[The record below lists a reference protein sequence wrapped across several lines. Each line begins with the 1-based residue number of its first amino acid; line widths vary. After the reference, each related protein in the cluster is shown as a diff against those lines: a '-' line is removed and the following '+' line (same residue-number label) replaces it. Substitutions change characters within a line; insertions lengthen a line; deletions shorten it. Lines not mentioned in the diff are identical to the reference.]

1 MTTRT
6 TINGIDAT
14 YPVAGKNNDS
24 EGFRTNFN
32 LIKTAMLD
40 IDSTVTTLVA
50 RVGAISATT
59 VNVNAP
65 FVTGTHVIAISD
77 LTVGGTNVITAGGD
91 NYSTIITANG
101 QSGSI
106 AMSPA
111 VFTVQATAAQT
122 DNPGDSTANKFGV
135 TNASNIKVGATFALS
150 SYHNGTTYTVTAVDT
165 TLNLITMT
173 PSATVPLFNVGD
185 NITFTNPFFSGID
198 EAATKAYVDAK
209 IVIIN
214 NNVTTLSGT
223 VTSLNNAT
231 SAYVVPRGG
240 IIMWSGSIATIPTG
254 WKLCDGNNGT
264 PNLTNKFII
273 GADADVTGVSRTTV
287 EGSAT
292 KGGGAKDAV
301 VVTHSHTYS
310 GTTAATD
317 LSHTHSYNTSNP
329 SGVGSPSSTDTTP
342 GEAAN
347 TISST
352 TGAASG
358 TMNHSHTY
366 TGTTDSAGVD
376 GTNKN
381 LPPYYALAFIMK
393 T

>member
-1 MTTRT
+1 MTIKT

-50 RVGAISATT
+50 RLGAISAQTI
-59 VNVNAP
+59 NVNAP
-65 FVTGTHVIAISD
+65 YVTGTHVIATGD
-77 LTVGGTNVITAGGD
+77 LTIGGTNVVTAGGD

-101 QSGSI
+101 QSGSV
-106 AMSPA
+106 AMMPA
-111 VFTVQATAAQT
+111 VFTVQSTSAQT
-122 DNPGDSTANKFGV
+122 DNPGDSSANKFGV
-135 TNASNIKVGATFALS
+135 TNASNIKIGASFALS
-150 SYHNGTTYTVTAVDT
+150 SYHNGTTYTVTNVDS
-165 TLNLITMT
+165 TLNLITMN
-173 PSATVPLFNVGD
+173 PSASVPLFNVGD
-185 NITFTNPFFSGID
+185 NITFTNPFFSGMA
-198 EAATKAYVDAK
+198 EAATKASVDA
-209 IVIIN
+209 
-214 NNVTTLSGT
+214 LSGT

-231 SAYVVPRGG
+231 AAYVVPSGG
-240 IIMWSGSIATIPTG
+240 IIMWSGSITSIPTG

-273 GADADVTGVSRTTV
+273 GANADASGVAKTTV

-292 KGGGAKDAV
+292 QTGGTRNAV

-347 TISST
+347 VTSQT
-352 TGAASG
+352 TGAASA

-366 TGTTDSAGVD
+366 SGTTVDSGED

>member
-6 TINGIDAT
+6 TISGIDAT

-65 FVTGTHVIAISD
+65 YVTGTHVTALID
-77 LTVGGTNVITAGGD
+77 LNIGGTNVITAGGD

-106 AMSPA
+106 GMMPA

-122 DNPGDSTANKFGV
+122 DSPGDSTANKFGV
-135 TNASNIKVGATFALS
+135 TNASNIKIGATFALS
-150 SYHNGTTYTVTAVDT
+150 SYHNGVLYTVTAVDT

-173 PSATVPLFNVGD
+173 PAASIPLFNVSD
-185 NITFTNPFFSGID
+185 NITFTNPFFSGMPV
-198 EAATKAYVDAK
+198 AATKAYVDAN
-209 IVIIN
+209 IVTVN
-214 NNVTTLSGT
+214 NTLT
-223 VTSLNNAT
+223 NLNNST
-231 SAYVVPRGG
+231 LAYVVPIGG
-240 IIMWSGSIATIPTG
+240 IIMWSGSIANIPTG
-254 WKLCDGNNGT
+254 WALCDGSSGT
-264 PNLTNKFII
+264 PDLRNKFIV
-273 GADADVTGVSRTTV
+273 GAGSTYAVAASAGSADAVI
-287 EGSAT
+287 
-292 KGGGAKDAV
+292 
-301 VVTHSHTYS
+301 VTHSHTYS

-317 LSHTHSYNTSNP
+317 LSHTHSYNTSDP
-329 SGVGSPSSTDTTP
+329 GGAGSPNSTDTTP

-347 TISST
+347 VSSQT

-366 TGTTDSAGVD
+366 SGTTVASGES

>member
-1 MTTRT
+1 MTTKT

-14 YPVAGKNNDS
+14 YPIAGKNNDS

-40 IDSTVTTLVA
+40 IDNTVTTLVA
-50 RVGAISATT
+50 RVGAISAQT

-65 FVTGTHVIAISD
+65 YVTGTHVIAISD
-77 LTVGGTNVITAGGD
+77 LTIGGTNVITAGGD
-91 NYSTIITANG
+91 NYSTIVTANG

-106 AMSPA
+106 GMMPA
-111 VFTVQATAAQT
+111 VFTVQSTSAQT

-135 TNASNIKVGATFALS
+135 TNAANIKIGATFALS

-165 TLNLITMT
+165 TLNLITMN

-185 NITFTNPFFSGID
+185 NITFTNPFFSGMD
-198 EAATKAYVDAK
+198 EAATKTYVDSK
-209 IVIIN
+209 IVTVN
-214 NNVTTLSGT
+214 NTLT
-223 VTSLNNAT
+223 NLNNAT
-231 SAYVVPRGG
+231 LAYVVPSGG
-240 IIMWSGSIATIPTG
+240 IIMWSGSIASIPAG

-273 GADADVTGVSRTTV
+273 GADADVTSVAKTSV

-292 KGGGAKDAV
+292 QTGGSKNAV
-301 VVTHSHTYS
+301 AVTHSHSLTAVA
-310 GTTAATD
+310 GTTNSVNLD
-317 LSHTHSYNTSNP
+317 HTHSYYTSNP
-329 SGVGSPSSTDTTP
+329 AGTGSPSSTDTTP

-347 TISST
+347 TIGST
-352 TGAASG
+352 TGAMSANA
-358 TMNHSHTY
+358 NHSHTVSV
-366 TGTTDSAGVD
+366 TGNTDSAGES